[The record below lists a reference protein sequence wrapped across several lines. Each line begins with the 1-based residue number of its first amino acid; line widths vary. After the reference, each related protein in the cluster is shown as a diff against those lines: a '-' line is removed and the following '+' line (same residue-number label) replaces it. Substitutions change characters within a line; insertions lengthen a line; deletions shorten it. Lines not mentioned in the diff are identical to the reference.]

1 VVVINFMKNDKAL
14 NNIWLSLIYLTG
26 VIIAIYQWMFNRSFW
41 LDEAMLANNIISRN
55 FIELLKPLDNFT
67 AAPPLYLWIVKL
79 ITLIAGNSEYSF
91 RFFAL
96 ICFVLAGICFFYYL
110 QKRNNGVIFFV
121 FAFALFMFNAFFI
134 RYASELKQYMT
145 DVLFSTL
152 FLLLLNNYFNS
163 KSKKNLILLLISG
176 FIGIL
181 FSHAVFILIATSACL
196 FAFDCIEKKKINKN
210 ELGVIVIWAVSISIT
225 YVLFFANH
233 PSKQFQKAY
242 WIDAGAF
249 LPIWGSFADILGFF
263 SNKINMIFFELLP
276 FGQTLSKCFIILFV
290 IGVVKLIKDKNWKH
304 LLLFTLPIFIHLT
317 LSALAM
323 YPFEKRY
330 LIYLIPFIILIMTE
344 GFLYILNTISISKYS
359 KLIVAISL
367 VIPLLFIKKTFE
379 NKFPIKI
386 EEVKEVITYLKKNE
400 VKTDNLYIYYSA
412 KPAIEYYKTT
422 NFFNNILPTTYGSNN
437 RNNRVGY
444 INEFPNI
451 KGNIWLLISHVHKN
465 EDKYILNNLKLKGF
479 IETKNFITKGA
490 SIYYLKSPF

>member
-1 VVVINFMKNDKAL
+1 MEAINFMNNEKAL
-14 NNIWLSLIYLTG
+14 NNIWLGLVFLTG
-26 VIIAIYQWMFNRSFW
+26 IIIAIYQWLFNRSFW

-67 AAPPLYLWIVKL
+67 AAPPLYLWTVRL
-79 ITLIAGNSEYSF
+79 ITLVAGNSEYSF
-91 RFFAL
+91 RFLAL
-96 ICFVLAGICFFYYL
+96 ICFVFAGICFFYYL
-110 QKRNNGVIFFV
+110 QKLNKGIVFSV

-145 DVLFSTL
+145 DVLFSTI
-152 FLLLLNNYFNS
+152 FLLLLNNYFNN
-163 KSKKNLILLLISG
+163 KSKKQLILLLVTG
-176 FIGIL
+176 FFGIL
-181 FSHAVFILIATSACL
+181 FSHAVFILISTSVCL
-196 FAFDCIEKKKINKN
+196 LVFDFVEKKKIDKN
-210 ELGVIVIWAVSISIT
+210 EIGVIVIWAISISIT

-249 LPIWGSFADILGFF
+249 LPIWGSFADIFSFF
-263 SNKINMIFFELLP
+263 SNKIHMIFFELFP
-276 FGQTLSKCFIILFV
+276 FGQTMSKCLMILLV
-290 IGVVKLIKDKNWKH
+290 IGLIKLIKDKKWKD
-304 LLLFTLPIFIHLT
+304 LLLFTLPIIIHLT
-317 LSALAM
+317 LSALKM

-330 LIYLIPFIILIMTE
+330 LIYLIPFIILIITE
-344 GFLYILNTISISKYS
+344 GFLFILNTFSISKYS
-359 KLIVAISL
+359 KLIVTISL
-367 VIPLLFIKKTFE
+367 VIPLIFIKKTFE

-400 VKTDNLYIYYSA
+400 LKTDNLYIYYSA

-422 NFFNNILPTTYGSNN
+422 NFFNNILPTTYGKNN
-437 RNNRVGY
+437 RNNIEGY
-444 INEFPNI
+444 INEFPKI

-465 EDKYILNNLKLKGF
+465 EDKYILNNLKLKGY

>member
-1 VVVINFMKNDKAL
+1 
-14 NNIWLSLIYLTG
+14 
-26 VIIAIYQWMFNRSFW
+26 
-41 LDEAMLANNIISRN
+41 
-55 FIELLKPLDNFT
+55 
-67 AAPPLYLWIVKL
+67 
-79 ITLIAGNSEYSF
+79 
-91 RFFAL
+91 
-96 ICFVLAGICFFYYL
+96 
-110 QKRNNGVIFFV
+110 
-121 FAFALFMFNAFFI
+121 
-134 RYASELKQYMT
+134 MT

-163 KSKKNLILLLISG
+163 KSNKNLILLLISG

-181 FSHAVFILIATSACL
+181 FSHAVFILIATSVCL

-210 ELGVIVIWAVSISIT
+210 ELGVVIIWAVSISIT

-386 EEVKEVITYLKKNE
+386 EEVKELISYLNNYS
-400 VKTDNLYIYYSA
+400 KTGDKVYVYYST
-412 KPAIEYYKTT
+412 KPAVDYYNKTKYYKILLPIY
-422 NFFNNILPTTYGSNN
+422 FGNNYREKPKEYF
-437 RNNRVGY
+437 
-444 INEFPNI
+444 NEFP
-451 KGNIWLLISHVHKN
+451 KTEERIWLLFTHLYKN
-465 EDKYILNNLKLKGF
+465 EDLDLINQLKINGYKQISSYKAKG
-479 IETKNFITKGA
+479 G
-490 SIYYLKSPF
+490 SLYYLKL